1 MTDAQKAALS
11 WFAKHNGD
19 GCFDRNGVL
28 LAAGESA
35 PHERKTWNHLRDLG
49 LVELYD
55 LHTKRKRL
63 RLTAAGMQAAS

>member
-1 MTDAQKAALS
+1 MTKAQQAALQ
-11 WFAKHNGD
+11 WLNRHNGD

-35 PHERKTWNHLRDLG
+35 PHERKTWNVLRDLG
-49 LVELYD
+49 LVEIYD

-63 RLTAAGMQAAS
+63 RITPAGQQAAQ